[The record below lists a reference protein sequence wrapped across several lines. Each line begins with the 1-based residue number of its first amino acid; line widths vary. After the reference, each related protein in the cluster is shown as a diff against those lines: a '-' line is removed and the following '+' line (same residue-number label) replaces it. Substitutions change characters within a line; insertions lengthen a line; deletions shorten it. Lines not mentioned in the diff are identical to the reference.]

1 MAESGPRDNAF
12 IPEPSDALEFEPV
25 APPPPVRRFGFL
37 FILSALTVLAL
48 AAAAGWYFLGAGLL
62 VSEEP
67 GIPLIRAEPGPVK
80 VRPDNPGGLDVPNR
94 DKLVYERMRGGNLEG
109 RVERLLPRPEAPLAP
124 PKRKTA
130 PPAAADR
137 ALPPPRRIAGN
148 QKPPKKV
155 TAVVP
160 SAADVN
166 KVKPPT
172 PAPPPPESATPTQS
186 FKPLKKAGPVK
197 KAAKEKAPAAKAP
210 EPAQKAKAVEK
221 KEIKSRPKAGY
232 RIQLAAVR
240 SPERAKQEWARLTKK
255 HSDLLGGFGLTVVK
269 ADLGPKKG
277 IFYRLRAGP
286 VPSEEAAR
294 KLCTLLAK
302 RKVGCLIVRPDG

>member
-25 APPPPVRRFGFL
+25 APHPPVRRFGFL
-37 FILSALTVLAL
+37 FILSVLTVVAL
-48 AAAAGWYFLGAGLL
+48 AAAAGWYFLGAGLF

-67 GIPLIRAEPGPVK
+67 GIPLITAEPGPVK
-80 VRPDNPGGLDVPNR
+80 VRPDDPGGLDVPNR
-94 DKLVYERMRGGNLEG
+94 DKLVYERMRGGNLGG
-109 RVERLLPRPEAPLAP
+109 RVERLLPPPETPLVP
-124 PKRKTA
+124 PKRKTVPA
-130 PPAAADR
+130 PR
-137 ALPPPRRIAGN
+137 QIAETE
-148 QKPPKKV
+148 KPPKKV

-172 PAPPPPESATPTQS
+172 PAPPPPKSANPTQS
-186 FKPLKKAGPVK
+186 FKTLKEAEPVK
-197 KAAKEKAPAAKAP
+197 KVP
-210 EPAQKAKAVEK
+210 EPAEKAKAVEK
-221 KEIKSRPKAGY
+221 EKIKGGPKAGY
-232 RIQLAAVR
+232 RVQLAAVR
-240 SPERAKQEWARLTKK
+240 SQERAKQEWARLTKK
-255 HSDLLGGFGLTVVK
+255 HSDLLGGFSLTVVK

-286 VPSEEAAR
+286 VPSEDAAR
-294 KLCTLLAK
+294 RLCTLLAK